1 MCAHARIQDSYCISL
16 DPENVSTLTQYLIHL
31 LHQTRA
37 AIYLPIKYFRIFQR
51 WLLGVSIPQQRF
63 SFSSAICSFFEA
75 LLSLSLARACAYLLK
90 SPLIDGQAEEPTI
103 QEFRQRPP
111 PPSSYTQV
119 HHPPPVA
126 LGENREP
133 THIYTYIYGRGETF
147 QLGQRG
153 PFQLYYQPRAKNS
166 IKNAMTPSPSLVCI
180 AFLPRPASSTFVY
193 NK

>member
-75 LLSLSLARACAYLLK
+75 LLSLSLSRTRVRLPSQVATDRRPGRRTNNSGV
-90 SPLIDGQAEEPTI
+90 SPAPA
-103 QEFRQRPP
+103 
-111 PPSSYTQV
+111 SSFIIHT
-119 HHPPPVA
+119 
-126 LGENREP
+126 
-133 THIYTYIYGRGETF
+133 
-147 QLGQRG
+147 
-153 PFQLYYQPRAKNS
+153 S
-166 IKNAMTPSPSLVCI
+166 PSPS
-180 AFLPRPASSTFVY
+180 ASRPGREQGTHPHIHVHIWEGRNVSTRSAWTLSIVLLASS
-193 NK
+193 